1 MEHKL
6 QETRALWRRCLRG
19 VGTLGAGL
27 ALALLLC
34 GTAWAQQVQVSGTV
48 TTADGAP
55 LPGVTVRV
63 QGTAA
68 QTTTDATGKY
78 TISAP
83 ATAVLQFAA
92 IGYRGVTVTVGGQAT
107 HNLTMTPAVAVLEE
121 VVVTGYTEQ
130 RRGDI
135 TGAVATVNTESVA
148 KETQSSVLKGLS
160 ATTTGVT
167 VEASGSPGSRTTV
180 RIRGISSF
188 QNNDPLYII
197 DGTPVQDSYI
207 NWLNPS
213 DIASIQVLKDASA
226 ASIYGSRASN
236 GVIIIETHKRGR
248 SAAGGTPGAARA
260 TLSVRTGVASPTK
273 GYSNIVMT
281 NPMDY
286 FNFIKQ
292 SYLNAGLSVR
302 SNIYGNDAAGNN
314 PSIPAYIWPNNCGTG
329 GTTGRCNTVDTSTYS
344 YPNSLIIPGSAG
356 TDWWK
361 AVFRPAF
368 VGDYNLSVAGGT
380 EASAYNVSFNYLRQ
394 QGTARYNQFQRGSV
408 RTNTAFSRGKLNF
421 GENIALTRE
430 QSYGGIDDAAIGEDN
445 IIGKNIF
452 EQPVVPIYDI
462 RGNFASGKAAG
473 TSNLTNPLKIAY
485 EGRNNI
491 STSDRIFGNVFGEF
505 NASDKLS
512 LKSGLGFNLNP
523 QSYKGYSAIT
533 PENAEPTFT
542 NGINENYNLFT
553 EWTWSNTLAYRGAW
567 QRHTLNLLL
576 GQEANQSTSRYE
588 AGSCNNLV
596 STDVDARY
604 IQDAICNP
612 STKNVFSSGSKA
624 SLLSFFG
631 KADYNFADRYFLSA
645 TLRRDGSS
653 RLGTTNRWG
662 VFPAFGLGW
671 RLTNGPFSSGRVV
684 SSLMAR
690 FGWGRTGNQN
700 IPSGRIV
707 SQLGGDRGETFYDIA
722 GTLTSIQP
730 GYKITAIG
738 NSNLKWEQ
746 NTSVNMGLDAEL
758 FQSKATASVDV
769 YQRNTDNLLFDPRTP
784 ATAGTAAPPIVN
796 IGQMKNTGIE
806 FSLGLKGGTK
816 TLWSLDINGSHY
828 KNQIV
833 RIDEQG
839 DSSFFGPISLREQNP
854 VINKLGY
861 PIGSFYGLVADG
873 YYLDSASAAPFW
885 GSGARPGRIKFKD
898 LNNDGVIGAADRA
911 IIGSPHPNFT
921 GGLDFTL
928 RRGGVDLSA
937 TVFGSFGNKIFNAQ
951 KYWDVFGY
959 FDTNVRLDRLTE
971 SVVLDA
977 ACAGATCPGKVTNPD
992 AKYPRLDN
1000 SDVFSRQFSS
1010 YWVEDGTYVR
1020 LRTLQLGYNL
1030 PSDFIRWLP
1039 VARVYVQAENLFT
1052 LTGYSGLDPSLPAWS
1067 TYGAAGDIRDQFR
1080 GVDEGSYPSSRTF
1093 TIGITTS
1100 F

>member
-1 MEHKL
+1 MENRVRNKQTLWRWARHAV
-6 QETRALWRRCLRG
+6 RALGACL
-19 VGTLGAGL
+19 AF
-27 ALALLLC
+27 ALLLSS
-34 GTAWAQQVQVSGTV
+34 TAWAQQIQVTGTV
-48 TTADGAP
+48 TSTDGSPVA
-55 LPGVTVRV
+55 GVTVRV
-63 QGTAA
+63 QGT
-68 QTTTDATGKY
+68 TTAVVTDAAGKY
-78 TISAP
+78 SIAAP
-83 ATAVLQFAA
+83 STAVLTFSA
-92 IGYRGVTVTVGGQAT
+92 IGYRGMSETVAGRAT
-107 HNLTMTPAVAVLEE
+107 HDVTLTPAVAVLEE

-135 TGAVATVNTESVA
+135 TGAVATVNTEAVA

-180 RIRGISSF
+180 RIRGVSSF

-207 NWLNPS
+207 NWLNPG
-213 DIASIQVLKDASA
+213 DIASIQVLKDASS

-248 SAAGGTPGAARA
+248 GAAGGTPGPARA
-260 TLSVRTGVASPTK
+260 TLSVRTGMATPVK
-273 GYSNIVMT
+273 GYSNILMT
-281 NPMDY
+281 NPLDY
-286 FNFIKQ
+286 FQFIKE
-292 SYLNAGLSVR
+292 SYLNAGLNVR
-302 SNIYGNDAAGNN
+302 SNIYGNDSLGNN

-344 YPNSLIIPGSAG
+344 YPDALIMPGSPG

-380 EASAYNVSFNYLRQ
+380 EASAYNVSFNYLNQ
-394 QGTARYNQFQRGSV
+394 QGTAKYNRFQRGSI

-421 GENIALTRE
+421 GENIALSRE
-430 QSYGGIDDAAIGEDN
+430 QSYGGIDDADIGEGN

-452 EQPVVPIYDI
+452 EQPVVPIYDV

-473 TSNLTNPLKIAY
+473 LSNLTNPLKIAY

-491 STSDRIFGNVFGEF
+491 STSDRMFGNVFGEF
-505 NASDKLS
+505 NATDQIALRT
-512 LKSGLGFNLNP
+512 GLGFNLNP

-533 PENAEPTFT
+533 PENAEPTLS
-542 NGINENYNLFT
+542 NGINENYSLYT
-553 EWTWSNTLAYRGAW
+553 EWTWSNTLTYKGNW
-567 QRHTLNLLL
+567 QKHTLNLLL
-576 GQEANQSTSRYE
+576 GQEANQSTSRFE
-588 AGSCNNLV
+588 AGSCANLV
-596 STDVDARY
+596 STELDARY

-612 STKNVFSSGSKA
+612 TTKNVSSSGSKA

-631 KADYNFADRYFLSA
+631 KVDYNFADRYFLSG

-653 RLGTTNRWG
+653 RLGPTNRWG

-690 FGWGRTGNQN
+690 FGWGKTGNQN
-700 IPSGRIV
+700 IPSGRVV

-722 GTLTSIQP
+722 GTLTSIQA
-730 GYKITAIG
+730 GYKVTAIG
-738 NSNLKWEQ
+738 NSNLKWEE
-746 NTSVNMGLDAEL
+746 NTSINGGLDAEL
-758 FQSKATASVDV
+758 FEQRASVSVDV
-769 YQRNTDNLLFDPRTP
+769 YQRKTDNLLFDPRTP
-784 ATAGTAAPPIVN
+784 ATAGTASPPIVN

-806 FSLGLKGGTK
+806 VSLGLKGGTH
-816 TLWSLDINGSHY
+816 TLWSVSLNGSHY
-828 KNQIV
+828 KNEIV
-833 RIDEQG
+833 RIDG
-839 DSSFFGPISLREQNP
+839 TSDFFFGPISLREQNP
-854 VINKLGY
+854 VINKVGE
-861 PIGSFYGLVADG
+861 PIGAFYGLVANG
-873 YYLDSASAAPFW
+873 YYADSVDAAPFW
-885 GSGARPGRIKFKD
+885 SSGARPGRIKFED
-898 LNNDGVIGAADRA
+898 LNGDGIISSEDRA
-911 IIGSPHPNFT
+911 VIGSPHPKFT
-921 GGLDFTL
+921 GGLDFSL

-937 TVFGSFGNKIFNAQ
+937 TVSGSFGNKIFNAQ

-959 FDTNVRLDRLTE
+959 FDTNVRKDRLTE
-971 SVVLDA
+971 SVVLDGV
-977 ACAGATCPGKVTNPD
+977 CKGTTCPGKVTNPT

-1030 PSDFIRWLP
+1030 PADFIRWLP
-1039 VARVYVQAENLFT
+1039 VARVYVQAENLLT

-1080 GVDEGSYPSSRTF
+1080 GVDEGSYPSSRMFTF
-1093 TIGITTS
+1093 GITTS